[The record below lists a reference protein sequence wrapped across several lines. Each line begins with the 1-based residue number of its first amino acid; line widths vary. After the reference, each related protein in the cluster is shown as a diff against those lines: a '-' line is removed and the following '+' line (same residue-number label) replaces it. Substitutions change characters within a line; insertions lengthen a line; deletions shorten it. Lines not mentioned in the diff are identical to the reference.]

1 MTFQNKI
8 IKIAFGG
15 RMKALDEMRDDGDVI
30 QRSQFKRLIK
40 LEGSVEYVAK
50 LGIDQNSSYELFRSK
65 VPVVMYEDVADTILK
80 AIHSKDK
87 LLCNDKIRWVAKS
100 SGTTNDKSKYIPI
113 NHDYLWQ
120 CHYRGAKD
128 VLVTMLHNYPKTKAY
143 SGKSLTLGGSQTLM
157 GEGSHVRVGDLSAI
171 LINNTPRIID
181 FLREPSREIALLS
194 NFDQK
199 VEEISKTCSN
209 KDITSF
215 AGVPSWNLVLMK
227 RILEHTG
234 KSNLLE
240 LWPNM
245 SLFMHGGIAFEPYR
259 EQYKTLIPNDD
270 MVYLETYNASEGFF
284 ALQDTKDHKDGML
297 LMLDYG
303 IFYEFL
309 PLSDFHDHNAVVPL
323 WGVKKGVTYAMI
335 ISNISGLWR
344 YMIGDTVEFTSV
356 DPYRIKIVG
365 RTKQFINAFGE
376 ELMVGNTDAALIE
389 ACRKTGARVNE
400 YTVAPIFMD
409 GSSKGA
415 HEWVVEFDLEP
426 DNVEQFADILDM
438 ELQLLNSDY
447 KAKRTGDATMV
458 RLKFNNVAKGT
469 FYNWMCERGKSGGQN
484 KVPRLSSDRNYV
496 EHLLSADSFE

>member
-1 MTFQNKI
+1 MIIQNKI
-8 IKIAFGG
+8 IRLAFGG
-15 RMKALDEMRDDGDVI
+15 RLKSLDAMGDGGVEI
-30 QRSQFKRLIK
+30 QRSQFKQLLKRD
-40 LEGSVEYVAK
+40 GGVEYVTK
-50 LGIDQNSSYELFRSK
+50 LGLDTGSSYEQFRSK
-65 VPVVMYEDVADTILK
+65 IPIVVYEDVADIILR
-80 AIHSKDK
+80 AIHSKEK

-113 NHDYLWQ
+113 NHRYLWQ

-157 GEGSHVRVGDLSAI
+157 GEGSNVLVGDLSAI
-171 LINNTPRIID
+171 LINNTPKVID
-181 FLREPSREIALLS
+181 FMREPSREIALIADF
-194 NFDQK
+194 NQK
-199 VEEISKTCSN
+199 VESISKTCTN
-209 KDITSF
+209 KNITSF

-227 RILEHTG
+227 RVLEHTG

-259 EQYKTLIPNDD
+259 DQYKSLIPNDD

-284 ALQDTKDHKDGML
+284 ALQDTKNHNDGML

-303 IFYEFL
+303 VFYEFL

-323 WGVKKGVTYAMI
+323 YGVKTGVTYAMI

-376 ELMVGNTDAALIE
+376 ELMVGNTDSALLE

-409 GSSKGA
+409 GASRGA
-415 HEWVVEFDLEP
+415 HEWVVEFDSEP
-426 DNVEQFADILDM
+426 SNIELFAEILDN

-458 RLKFNNVAKGT
+458 RLKLNSVAKGT
-469 FYNWMCERGKSGGQN
+469 FYNWMCQRGKSGGQN
-484 KVPRLSSDRNYV
+484 KVPRLSSERKYV
-496 EHLLSADSFE
+496 DHLLS